1 MLDVIDSTWSKA
13 QGYVGSFLGL
23 SLTQKPTGKALSRE
37 FPAHPTTCSGKVS
50 YVSVLQIA
58 SEIKI
63 ISISLVGLCST
74 FSLQNMVGNELVSY
88 EQNVYL
94 SRLHIKFFVSLW
106 ERTILHLLPRTLTP
120 VTLRR
125 PAPPSPHPRDFS
137 FDFHEHLTCLDSL
150 LIWFRMFSWFDH
162 SMDIFI
168 SRL

>member
-1 MLDVIDSTWSKA
+1 MLLTVHNQRLKDLWALLWACHSHRNL
-13 QGYVGSFLGL
+13 LG
-23 SLTQKPTGKALSRE
+23 KHCRE
-37 FPAHPTTCSGKVS
+37 FPTHPTTCSGKVS
-50 YVSVLQIA
+50 YISVLQVA

-106 ERTILHLLPRTLTP
+106 ERTILHLLPRALTP

-137 FDFHEHLTCLDSL
+137 FDFHEHLTCLDSPL
-150 LIWFRMFSWFDH
+150 N
-162 SMDIFI
+162 
-168 SRL
+168 

>member
-1 MLDVIDSTWSKA
+1 MLDVIDSTRSKA
-13 QGYVGSFLGL
+13 QGFVGSPLGL
-23 SLTQKPTGKALSRE
+23 SLTQKSTGKALLRE

-50 YVSVLQIA
+50 YVSVLQIT

-63 ISISLVGLCST
+63 FSISLVGLCST

-94 SRLHIKFFVSLW
+94 SHLHFKFFVSLW

-150 LIWFRMFSWFDH
+150 LT
-162 SMDIFI
+162 
-168 SRL
+168 